1 MREPLSV
8 RRPDPRKSA
17 GGGADVSAIE
27 RCPIGSAVTG
37 FSKRFRTSARSA
49 AVFCAVLPGFCKP
62 RNALAANGE
71 SAADIERSDLMRIL
85 IFAPVLAAVALYLY
99 FFFLRALAF
108 WLPRVRKNRLRAA
121 ASVAALALAACCA
134 DIFSTVTLAALH
146 IVAAGL
152 AADLLHLL
160 AVLVQKAVKRKLAAA
175 DALWRCGLVPLAAVV
190 LLFGYGYWNMRDIRA
205 AVYTV
210 ETAKSL
216 RPEGYR
222 VALIT
227 DLHFGNA
234 LSLDGLKQ
242 RGAEI
247 SAAKPDLVVLGGD
260 IVDEGTELAEM
271 QAAISAL
278 GAIESEFGVYYVFG
292 NHDRAPYT
300 ASPHFTEAEL
310 LAALA
315 DSGVTVLDDETVL
328 LNGELWLAGRADAGH
343 GAERKATAALL
354 EGADADDFILLID
367 HQPVGFEENIA
378 AGVDLQLSGHTHNGQ
393 IWPVAHI
400 IELFRTADLVYGHRQ
415 TGEFH
420 AVVSSGIVG
429 WGYPIRTQGHSEYV
443 VVEIRPQA

>member
-1 MREPLSV
+1 MVYDR
-8 RRPDPRKSA
+8 DTA
-17 GGGADVSAIE
+17 YGAAL
-27 RCPIGSAVTG
+27 PAAAN
-37 FSKRFRTSARSA
+37 ARA
-49 AVFCAVLPGFCKP
+49 AV
-62 RNALAANGE
+62 RE
-71 SAADIERSDLMRIL
+71 SAAGIERSDPMRIL

-108 WLPRVRKNRLRAA
+108 WLPRVRKNRLRVAA
-121 ASVAALALAACCA
+121 AVAALALAACCA

-160 AVLVQKAVKRKLAAA
+160 IVLVQKAVKRKFAAA
-175 DALWRCGLVPLAAVV
+175 DALWRCGFVPLAAVV

-205 AVYTV
+205 TVYTV

-242 RGAEI
+242 RCDEI

-315 DSGVTVLDDETVL
+315 ESGVTVLDDETVL

-400 IELFRTADLVYGHRQ
+400 IELFKTADLVYGHRQ
-415 TGEFH
+415 TGKFH